1 MAADAPY
8 RIGGTRAG
16 GADAVRRVCGE
27 LDRRAAGDGGGVDH
41 IWTLVRSIVP
51 PPPPVSVPLPWKTT
65 PLAFT
70 VGPPWMLN
78 GRPASLQ

>member
-1 MAADAPY
+1 MLFAGSAASLTVVLPEMAAES
-8 RIGGTRAG
+8 T
-16 GADAVRRVCGE
+16 
-27 LDRRAAGDGGGVDH
+27 H